1 MEARQLELDDLY
13 DLRRVGN
20 PVVSP
25 DGKRVAFAVMEADEN
40 EETHRKSLFVA
51 PTDGSRDPHRLTR
64 LPGAGSPK
72 WSPDGSALAF
82 VANRERDLEF
92 RVGRSDDSDDE
103 AGSETGRDENTDD
116 ADETDDGADGSDDD
130 VDRTGEDRPQ
140 VWAFDLE
147 RGGDAR
153 QLTDFEE
160 GVREFDWGPRGDR
173 LVVSA
178 RDPTEDQREYLEG
191 RREDD
196 GPVVTERLQ
205 HKFDGAGWLD
215 DVTTYLFVVDRET
228 REVTRLDDA
237 YGGGAMEPGTGLSPA
252 WSSDGVAGTES
263 TDDSSDSSD
272 GSRIAFLSNR
282 TERPDDSGA
291 MDVYTISPDGSDLR
305 RLTDGGL
312 FVSDVRWRPDG
323 ERMAIA
329 ARDAENWYDTTDV
342 LVADPDEADW
352 TTVSAALDRTLSRAG
367 APAWVDDDTL
377 LAPFAD
383 EGRTRL
389 VQLRVG
395 GDPERVYDR
404 QGEYRTITGF
414 DAAGGTVALALS
426 SPDRPSE
433 VYALPSEEVD
443 AGPADDDPARRIS
456 ALNADLLGDVE
467 TPTCERVRFENSD
480 GEEIEAIAYLPA
492 DFESV
497 DAADAEEADDV
508 ENDERD
514 RLPLVV
520 NVHGGPMAFDSP
532 GFGFSE
538 TYWTG
543 QGYAVLEVNYRGSS
557 SYGQAFSEQ
566 IRGEWGPRETDD
578 IVSGARELVER
589 GVADP
594 DRLFVTG
601 FSQGGINS
609 LYVITRTDEFAAAA
623 PEHGIYDFHGL
634 YGTADTQLWY
644 ENDLGLP
651 WENPENYRDIS
662 TIQDVDEVETPTL
675 VTAGE
680 EDWRCPPW
688 QAEQLYVRLKKRGVP
703 SKLVVYPG
711 EHHNVGDPDRAI
723 HRLRTLTDWF
733 ERHDPA
739 TTGD

>member
-1 MEARQLELDDLY
+1 MEPRQLELEDLY
-13 DLRRVGN
+13 DLRRVRN

-25 DGKRVAFAVMEADEN
+25 DGERVAFVVTEADEG

-82 VANRERDLEF
+82 VADRERDLDF
-92 RVGRSDDSDDE
+92 RVGKSDDGDGVESASDE
-103 AGSETGRDENTDD
+103 AGDDADETTDD
-116 ADETDDGADGSDDD
+116 ADETGDDD
-130 VDRTGEDRPQ
+130 ADRTGEDRPQ

-153 QLTDFEE
+153 QITDFEE
-160 GVREFDWGPRGDR
+160 GAKEFDWGPEGER
-173 LVVSA
+173 LVVAA
-178 RDPTEDQREYLEG
+178 RDPTEDQREYLEN

-196 GPVVTERLQ
+196 GPVETERLQ
-205 HKFDGAGWLD
+205 HKFDGHGWLD

-228 REVTRLDDA
+228 REATRLDDA
-237 YGGGAMEPGTGLSPA
+237 YGGGAMEPRTGLCPA
-252 WSSDGVAGTES
+252 WSPAE
-263 TDDSSDSSD
+263 SD

-305 RLTDGGL
+305 RLTDGDL

-323 ERMAIA
+323 ERLAIS
-329 ARDAENWYDTTDV
+329 ARDAENWYDSADV

-352 TTVSAALDRTLSRAG
+352 TSVSAALDRTLSRAG
-367 APAWVDDDTL
+367 TPAWVDDDTL

-383 EGRTRL
+383 AGRTRL
-389 VQLRVG
+389 VRLRVG

-404 QGEYRTITGF
+404 QGEYRTVTGF
-414 DAAGGTVALALS
+414 DVAGGTVALALS

-433 VYALPSEEVD
+433 VYTLPTGAVN
-443 AGPADDDPARRIS
+443 AGPADDDPVRRVS
-456 ALNADLLGDVE
+456 DLNADLRAEVE

-480 GEEIEAIAYLPA
+480 GEEIEAVAYLPA
-492 DFESV
+492 DF
-497 DAADAEEADDV
+497 DATDVADAEEAEEGEHDG
-508 ENDERD
+508 
-514 RLPLVV
+514 LPLVV
-520 NVHGGPMAFDSP
+520 NVHGGPMAYDSP
-532 GFGFSE
+532 RFGFTE

-543 QGYAVLEVNYRGSS
+543 KGYAVLEVNYRGSS

-566 IRGEWGPRETDD
+566 IRGEWGPREADD
-578 IVSGARELVER
+578 IVSGAREMVER

-688 QAEQLYVRLKKRGVP
+688 QAEQLYVRLKKRDVP

-711 EHHNVGDPDRAI
+711 EHHNIGDPDRAI
-723 HRLRTLTDWF
+723 HRLRTLTEWF

-739 TTGD
+739 HPETDER